1 VIVDLLIGLPDQR
14 PGGLLLSVI
23 CALAAGAM
31 AVLAGL
37 GYATACVAAPRL
49 TLVVQGALALLRGV
63 PLLLLIFAIA
73 QLTGLPLWAGG
84 VCALFLYSL
93 SHVGEVLRAYL
104 ATYPVS
110 LREQAHLLGISPA
123 KEWLGLRI
131 PWVARRSLD
140 ALGTHWISLL
150 KDTGALTVLG
160 IGELTTVAKLWSE
173 RQSTTGWLLV
183 LCVAAALYLVAVL
196 ALARAVSFGVARL
209 SEPGGRRDHESEEF
223 DTPLAGTTSRR
234 DAARD
239 RLLRVDT

>member
-1 VIVDLLIGLPDQR
+1 MIVDLLIGLPDQR
-14 PGGLLLSVI
+14 PGGLLLSVL
-23 CALAAGAM
+23 CALAAGVM

-37 GYATACVAAPRL
+37 GYATVCVAAPRL
-49 TLVVQGALALLRGV
+49 TLVVQGGLALLRGV
-63 PLLLLIFAIA
+63 PLLLLIFALA

-123 KEWLGLRI
+123 QEWFSLRL

-183 LCVAAALYLVAVL
+183 LCIAAALYLLAVL

-209 SEPGGRRDHESEEF
+209 SEPGGKRVHAPEAF
-223 DTPLAGTTSRR
+223 DTSLAGSSSRP
-234 DAARD
+234 DTARD
-239 RLLRVDT
+239 RVLRVDT